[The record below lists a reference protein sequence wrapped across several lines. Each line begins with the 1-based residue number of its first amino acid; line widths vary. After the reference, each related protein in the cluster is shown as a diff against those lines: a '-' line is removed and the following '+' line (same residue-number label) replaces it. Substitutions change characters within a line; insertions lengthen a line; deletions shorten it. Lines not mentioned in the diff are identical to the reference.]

1 MGDAARVILCNA
13 VIGQIIEKSL
23 VEQTA
28 RVGAVL
34 YAELEK
40 LATRY
45 PQLIQNL
52 RGKGQGQVFYF
63 SQYSSL

>member
-1 MGDAARVILCNA
+1 MGDAARVILSSA
-13 VIGQIIEKSL
+13 VIGEIFEKNL

-40 LATRY
+40 LASRY

-52 RGKGQGQVFYF
+52 RGKGQG
-63 SQYSSL
+63 